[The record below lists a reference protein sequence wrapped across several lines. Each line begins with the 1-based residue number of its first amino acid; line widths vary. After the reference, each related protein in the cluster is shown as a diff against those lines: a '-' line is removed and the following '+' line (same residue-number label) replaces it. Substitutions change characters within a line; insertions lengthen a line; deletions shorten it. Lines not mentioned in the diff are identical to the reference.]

1 MRLLNTHNWEIKDF
15 ISDDEVPTY
24 AILSHTWDEEE
35 INFQQ
40 WEDMVVSD
48 ISHRKGYNKIKQFGE
63 KAAGNGFG
71 WAWVDTYGPPHC
83 SKLVLD

>member
-15 ISDDEVPTY
+15 ISDDEVPPY

-40 WEDMVVSD
+40 WEGMVVSD